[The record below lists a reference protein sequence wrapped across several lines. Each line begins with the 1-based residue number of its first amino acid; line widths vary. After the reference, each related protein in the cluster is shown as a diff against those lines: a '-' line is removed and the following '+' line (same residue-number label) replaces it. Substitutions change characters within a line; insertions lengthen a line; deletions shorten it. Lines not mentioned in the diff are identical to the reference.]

1 MAVKRKGLGKGLDS
15 LIPENKSV
23 KPAAKAEKEES
34 HWQSSYVK
42 FRSPF
47 LGKKILLI

>member
-23 KPAAKAEKEES
+23 KPAAKAEKEEKRGEVIS
-34 HWQSSYVK
+34 LDK
-42 FRSPF
+42 FR
-47 LGKKILLI
+47 KK

>member
-23 KPAAKAEKEES
+23 KPAAKAEKRRICQNRRTNVEN
-34 HWQSSYVK
+34 K
-42 FRSPF
+42 P
-47 LGKKILLI
+47 G